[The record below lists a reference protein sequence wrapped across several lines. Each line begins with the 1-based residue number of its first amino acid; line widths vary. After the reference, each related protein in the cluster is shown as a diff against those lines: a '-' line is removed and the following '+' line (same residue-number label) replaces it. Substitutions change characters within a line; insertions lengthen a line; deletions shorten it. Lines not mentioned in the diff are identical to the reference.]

1 MTPLS
6 LSLPPST
13 TSLFRLSPL
22 LYSFYRLFL
31 PSCTTIRPTTG
42 FSFLSLFS
50 FLSFFLSFIITT
62 PFQFSIDDSFVR
74 LLPIFTSA
82 ISRMREEEGKERDN
96 NYLFYGHFV
105 NNYLSDHLTAAA
117 QISVGSGIY
126 HLPDEKNELICT
138 RTSPSLS
145 VSSYLR
151 RD

>member
-1 MTPLS
+1 MTH
-6 LSLPPST
+6 
-13 TSLFRLSPL
+13 
-22 LYSFYRLFL
+22 
-31 PSCTTIRPTTG
+31 
-42 FSFLSLFS
+42 
-50 FLSFFLSFIITT
+50 
-62 PFQFSIDDSFVR
+62 SFVS

>member
-6 LSLPPST
+6 LSLPPP
-13 TSLFRLSPL
+13 PL
-22 LYSFYRLFL
+22 CFAYPPSSFYRLFL

-82 ISRMREEEGKERDN
+82 ISRMREGEGKERDN